1 MRIAIVDQPTGAIS
15 ILSSSF
21 PQQESG
27 LAVLDDDKQKFFP
40 STAVEQSTWVKPIL
54 SSCYL
59 EADVCLKPDESISSP
74 TLITTSLH
82 IIFRF
87 VLPKKCDASQG
98 LDCSWAPHHLTA
110 AGAWLDLPLWL
121 KSLVVF

>member
-21 PQQESG
+21 PQQESE

-74 TLITTSLH
+74 TLITTSYALSFVLCYPRSVMLLKALTALGLH
-82 IIFRF
+82 II
-87 VLPKKCDASQG
+87 
-98 LDCSWAPHHLTA
+98 
-110 AGAWLDLPLWL
+110 
-121 KSLVVF
+121 